1 MAASEQGSADYEWEF
16 IEPPASE
23 LDCEMC
29 HKVLQEPFLTTC
41 CGSHF
46 CQACI
51 DPVVKEGKPCPS
63 CEEELTVF
71 IDKKT
76 KRKIFSLDVRCPMW
90 RRGCKWVGELGG
102 RSDHLDEKNGD
113 CRFVDVSCSNAC
125 GGRVQRRE
133 LPTHLEQACPKRA
146 YVCDYCPF
154 EATFDVVT
162 TQHWQVCGYF
172 PLPCPNKCDV
182 GRVER
187 QNLKQHLKECSLQEV
202 ECDFSYAGCQVK
214 LQRKDF
220 ASHMEENTQN
230 HMRMTQ
236 GKLKDVAAGIEEE
249 FRRDLQGTENQIAE
263 LQRANKDQKEQ
274 FGKEIAQLQE
284 RVKEVQD
291 QKNRQIAEVQ
301 EALKQKDQQLA
312 GIAAQMQEKDE
323 QITQLLMTQ
332 GKLKDV
338 AAGIKEEFRRDLQ
351 ATENQ
356 IAELQG
362 ANTDPEENFELE
374 IVQLQLVNADLQERV
389 KEVQDQK
396 NRQIAEVQE
405 ALKQKDQQLA
415 GIAAQV
421 REKDEQITQLVT
433 ALNERVEGLE
443 RRAPLVEFTMPDFSS
458 YKKQPPKWWVDAP
471 CFYTHNGGY
480 RMQVRTIANSGVG
493 KGVMSVYVYVA
504 KGDFDDQLKW
514 PLKATVTLQL
524 IDPTGEHGPYE
535 RSNQGTVG
543 RGGKSIGRT
552 DIPHT
557 DLEKYIHND
566 SLHFR
571 VVSVKVE

>member
-1 MAASEQGSADYEWEF
+1 MAASEQGNADYEWEF

-29 HKVLQEPFLTTC
+29 HNVLQEPFLTAC

-63 CEEELTVF
+63 CDEGEFMVIL
-71 IDKKT
+71 DKKT
-76 KRKIFSLDVRCPMW
+76 RRKIFSLDVRCPMW

-113 CRFVDVSCSNAC
+113 CQFVDVSCSSAC

-146 YVCDYCPF
+146 YVCDYCLF

-187 QNLKQHLKECSLQEV
+187 QNLEQHLKECSLQEV

-236 GKLKDVAAGIEEE
+236 GKLKDVAAGIEEK
-249 FRRDLQGTENQIAE
+249 FRRDLQGTENQVAE
-263 LQRANKDQKEQ
+263 LQKANKDQQEKFE
-274 FGKEIAQLQE
+274 KEIAQ
-284 RVKEVQD
+284 
-291 QKNRQIAEVQ
+291 
-301 EALKQKDQQLA
+301 
-312 GIAAQMQEKDE
+312 
-323 QITQLLMTQ
+323 
-332 GKLKDV
+332 
-338 AAGIKEEFRRDLQ
+338 
-351 ATENQ
+351 
-356 IAELQG
+356 
-362 ANTDPEENFELE
+362 
-374 IVQLQLVNADLQERV
+374 VNADLQERV
-389 KEVQDQK
+389 KAVQHRQIAELQEASKNQKKKFETEIAQLQERMKAVQDQK

-421 REKDEQITQLVT
+421 REKDEQITRLVA
-433 ALNERVEGLE
+433 ALNERVVFLE
-443 RRAPLVEFTMPDFSS
+443 SRVVGFPFKFTMPDFSS
-458 YKKQPPKWWVDAP
+458 YKKVQCKWWNDAP
-471 CFYTHNGGY
+471 CFYTHSGGY
-480 RMQVRTIANSGVG
+480 KLQVRTVANVPVAS
-493 KGVMSVYVYVA
+493 GVMSVYVSMV

-514 PLKATVTLQL
+514 PLKAMMTLQL
-524 IDPTGEHGPYE
+524 IDPTGRHEPYE
-535 RSNQGTVG
+535 RSMQGEVG
-543 RGGKSIGRT
+543 RGGECLFHIV
-552 DIPHT
+552 IPHT
-557 DLEKYIHND
+557 ELEKYIHYD
-566 SLHFR
+566 SLRFR
-571 VVSVKVE
+571 IVSVKVE

>member
-29 HKVLQEPFLTTC
+29 HNVLQEPFLTTC
-41 CGSHF
+41 CGNHF

-63 CEEELTVF
+63 CDEGEFMVIL
-71 IDKKT
+71 DKKT
-76 KRKIFSLDVRCPMW
+76 RRKIFSLDVRCPMW

-113 CRFVDVSCSNAC
+113 CQFVDVSCSNAC

-187 QNLKQHLKECSLQEV
+187 QNLEQHLKECSLQEV

-214 LQRKDF
+214 LHRKDF
-220 ASHMEENTQN
+220 ASHMEENMQN

-236 GKLKDVAAGIEEE
+236 GKLKDVAAGIEEKFRRDLQTTEEE
-249 FRRDLQGTENQIAE
+249 FRRDLQGTENQLQKANKDQQEKFEKEIAQVNADLQERVKAVQHQKNCQIAE
-263 LQRANKDQKEQ
+263 LQEASKNQKEK
-274 FGKEIAQLQE
+274 FETEIAQLQE
-284 RVKEVQD
+284 RVKAVQD
-291 QKNRQIAEVQ
+291 QKNRQIAELQ
-301 EALKQKDQQLA
+301 EASKNQKKKFETE
-312 GIAAQMQEKDE
+312 IAQ
-323 QITQLLMTQ
+323 
-332 GKLKDV
+332 
-338 AAGIKEEFRRDLQ
+338 
-351 ATENQ
+351 
-356 IAELQG
+356 
-362 ANTDPEENFELE
+362 
-374 IVQLQLVNADLQERV
+374 LQERV
-389 KEVQDQK
+389 KAVQDQK

-421 REKDEQITQLVT
+421 REKDEQITRLVA
-433 ALNERVEGLE
+433 ALKERVMFLE
-443 RRAPLVEFTMPDFSS
+443 SRAALVEFTMPNFSS
-458 YKKQPPKWWVDAP
+458 YKKEYHKQWSDAP

-480 RMQVRTIANSGVG
+480 KLHVQNTAICFVG
-493 KGVMSVYVYVA
+493 FGAMAVYVVVK

-524 IDPTGEHGPYE
+524 IDPTGGHVPYE
-535 RSNQGTVG
+535 RSTQGE
-543 RGGKSIGRT
+543 GKKREGELCRWYPFIT
-552 DIPHT
+552 HT
-557 DLEKYIHND
+557 ELKKYIHND
-566 SLHFR
+566 SLRFR
-571 VVSVKVE
+571 VVSVKVD

>member
-1 MAASEQGSADYEWEF
+1 MAASEQGNADYEWEF
-16 IEPPASE
+16 IEPPASDF
-23 LDCEMC
+23 DCEMC
-29 HKVLQEPFLTTC
+29 HNVLREPVLTTC
-41 CGSHF
+41 CGRNF

-63 CEEELTVF
+63 CEGELTVF

-76 KRKIFSLDVRCPMW
+76 KRKIFGLDVRCPMW

-113 CRFVDVSCSNAC
+113 CRFVNVSCSNAC

-146 YVCDYCPF
+146 YVCDYCLF

-236 GKLKDVAAGIEEE
+236 GKLRDVAAGIEEK
-249 FRRDLQGTENQIAE
+249 FRRDLQATENQIAE
-263 LQRANKDQKEQ
+263 LQEANKDQKEQ
-274 FGKEIAQLQE
+274 FRKEIAQLQE

-312 GIAAQMQEKDE
+312 GIAAQ
-323 QITQLLMTQ
+323 
-332 GKLKDV
+332 G
-338 AAGIKEEFRRDLQ
+338 
-351 ATENQ
+351 
-356 IAELQG
+356 
-362 ANTDPEENFELE
+362 
-374 IVQLQLVNADLQERV
+374 
-389 KEVQDQK
+389 
-396 NRQIAEVQE
+396 
-405 ALKQKDQQLA
+405 
-415 GIAAQV
+415 
-421 REKDEQITQLVT
+421 REKDEQITRLV
-433 ALNERVEGLE
+433 AVLNERVVFLE
-443 RRAPLVEFTMPDFSS
+443 SRVVGFPFEFTMPNFSS
-458 YKKQPPKWWVDAP
+458 YKREQSKHYKDAP
-471 CFYTHNGGY
+471 CFYTHNEGY
-480 RMQVRTIANSGVG
+480 RIQVQTVANSIAGN
-493 KGVMSVYVYVA
+493 GVMSVYVFVV
-504 KGDFDDQLKW
+504 KGNFDDQLKW
-514 PLKATVTLQL
+514 PLKATMTLQL
-524 IDPTGEHGPYE
+524 IDPTGGHGPYE
-535 RSNQGTVG
+535 SSAQGQGKKGG
-543 RGGKSIGRT
+543 RELCKWYPFIT
-552 DIPHT
+552 HT
-557 DLEKYIHND
+557 ELEKYIRND
-566 SLHFR
+566 SLRFQ
-571 VVSVKVE
+571 VVSVKVD

>member
-1 MAASEQGSADYEWEF
+1 MAASEQGNADYEWEF
-16 IEPPASE
+16 IEPPASDF
-23 LDCEMC
+23 DCEMC
-29 HKVLQEPFLTTC
+29 HNVLREPVLTTC
-41 CGSHF
+41 CGRNF

-63 CEEELTVF
+63 CEGELTVF

-76 KRKIFSLDVRCPMW
+76 KRKIFGLDVRCPMW

-187 QNLKQHLKECSLQEV
+187 QNLEQHLKECSLQEV

-220 ASHMEENTQN
+220 ACHMEESIQN

-236 GKLKDVAAGIEEE
+236 GKFRGIEEK
-249 FRRDLQGTENQIAE
+249 FRRDLQATENQIAE
-263 LQRANKDQKEQ
+263 LQKVNKDQREQ

-301 EALKQKDQQLA
+301 EALKKKDQQLA
-312 GIAAQMQEKDE
+312 AQ
-323 QITQLLMTQ
+323 
-332 GKLKDV
+332 G
-338 AAGIKEEFRRDLQ
+338 
-351 ATENQ
+351 
-356 IAELQG
+356 
-362 ANTDPEENFELE
+362 
-374 IVQLQLVNADLQERV
+374 
-389 KEVQDQK
+389 
-396 NRQIAEVQE
+396 
-405 ALKQKDQQLA
+405 
-415 GIAAQV
+415 
-421 REKDEQITQLVT
+421 REKDEQITRLVA
-433 ALNERVEGLE
+433 ALNERVMFLE
-443 RRAPLVEFTMPDFSS
+443 SRAPLVEFTMPNISS
-458 YKKQPPKWWVDAP
+458 YKKANKRWYDAP
-471 CFYTHNGGY
+471 HFYTHNGGY
-480 RMQVRTIANSGVG
+480 RLHVQPVVKSNVG
-493 KGVMSVYVYVA
+493 RGLMSLYVDVV

-524 IDPTGEHGPYE
+524 IDPTCRYEPYE
-535 RSNQGTVG
+535 RSTQGEG
-543 RGGKSIGRT
+543 EKGGELCGWAPFIG
-552 DIPHT
+552 HT
-557 DLEKYIHND
+557 ELEKYICND
-566 SLHFR
+566 SLCFR
-571 VVSVKVE
+571 VISVKIH

>member
-1 MAASEQGSADYEWEF
+1 MAASEPGNADYEWEF

-29 HKVLQEPFLTTC
+29 HNVLREPFLTAC

-46 CQACI
+46 CQACV

-63 CEEELTVF
+63 CGEGELTM
-71 IDKKT
+71 ILDKKT
-76 KRKIFSLDVRCPMW
+76 RRKIFSLDVRCPMW
-90 RRGCKWVGELGG
+90 RRGCKWVGELGD
-102 RSDHLDEKNGD
+102 RSDHLDEKDGD
-113 CRFVDVSCSNAC
+113 CQFVDVSCSNAC

-187 QNLKQHLKECSLQEV
+187 QNLEQHLKECSLQEV

-214 LQRKDF
+214 LHRKGF
-220 ASHMEENTQN
+220 ARHMEENAQN

-236 GKLKDVAAGIEEE
+236 GKLRDVAAGM
-249 FRRDLQGTENQIAE
+249 DNQIAG
-263 LQRANKDQKEQ
+263 LQKANRNQKKKLEKQ
-274 FGKEIAQLQE
+274 IAQLQ
-284 RVKEVQD
+284 Q
-291 QKNRQIAEVQ
+291 
-301 EALKQKDQQLA
+301 
-312 GIAAQMQEKDE
+312 
-323 QITQLLMTQ
+323 
-332 GKLKDV
+332 
-338 AAGIKEEFRRDLQ
+338 
-351 ATENQ
+351 
-356 IAELQG
+356 
-362 ANTDPEENFELE
+362 
-374 IVQLQLVNADLQERV
+374 VNADLQERV

-405 ALKQKDQQLA
+405 ALKQKDRQLA

-421 REKDEQITQLVT
+421 REKDEQITRLVT
-433 ALNERVEGLE
+433 ALNERMESLE
-443 RRAPLVEFTMPDFSS
+443 SRVHVPLLEFTMPDFRS
-458 YKKQPPKWWVDAP
+458 YKKGRGKRWCAP

-480 RMQVRTIANSGVG
+480 RLQIQTVANSAVG
-493 KGVMSVYVYVA
+493 SDVMSVYVCVVQ
-504 KGDFDDQLKW
+504 GDFDDQLKW

-524 IDPTGEHGPYE
+524 IDPSGGYGLYE
-535 RSNQGTVG
+535 RSRQGELWKESGYLHCINV
-543 RGGKSIGRT
+543 
-552 DIPHT
+552 PHIE
-557 DLEKYIHND
+557 LEKYIHND
-566 SLHFR
+566 SLYFR
-571 VVSVKVE
+571 VVSVKVD